1 MCVGAPP
8 SPDRPVPSSPAEAE
22 ISGILTD
29 VAPAA
34 APELASLPATTDN
47 KPGLVTCRRAAS
59 GPLENARPLIPVTSS
74 PTVPSTSEVT
84 LILLGDAILE
94 PKPIQKP
101 RPPLMIAG
109 GGE

>member
-1 MCVGAPP
+1 
-8 SPDRPVPSSPAEAE
+8 
-22 ISGILTD
+22 
-29 VAPAA
+29 
-34 APELASLPATTDN
+34 
-47 KPGLVTCRRAAS
+47 
-59 GPLENARPLIPVTSS
+59 
-74 PTVPSTSEVT
+74 VPSTSEVT